1 MYKPGLGILIL
12 NWAMYIAKFNEI
24 YLKIIIDKYV
34 FENDNIRIETY
45 NLQLVVKFKYLGVT
59 FNS

>member
-1 MYKPGLGILIL
+1 
-12 NWAMYIAKFNEI
+12 MYIAKFNEI

-34 FENDNIRIETY
+34 CKNDNIRIETY